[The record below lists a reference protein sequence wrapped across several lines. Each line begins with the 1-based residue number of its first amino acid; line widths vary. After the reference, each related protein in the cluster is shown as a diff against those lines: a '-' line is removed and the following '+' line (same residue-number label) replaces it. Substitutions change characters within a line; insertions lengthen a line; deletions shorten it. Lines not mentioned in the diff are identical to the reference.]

1 MWKKKPFSMDF
12 RHCWKRQSYRH
23 EESNNMILKQLKII
37 KFGEINNKTIEFS
50 PDLNVLPIEAE
61 GEKNTIFLFLKYMLY
76 GVAESKEKF
85 RKNLEPSKVEEPISW
100 ELDGTIWFES
110 QGKSYRLTR
119 RWAMN
124 AEEQELFCEEEGKAV
139 ERNEEVWNRLL
150 GKVSERVYENS
161 AFLPA
166 PKSMNRQDLARE
178 IQNYM
183 LSFLKTADSSMDLG
197 RAGQMLKMW
206 RKGYQ
211 SQKSRYQKEV
221 DKEKVRLSTR
231 MNELEKELDD
241 LNERKGQIQ
250 EKQSEMETAQGR
262 DGAEEQL
269 GIQIQNIQ
277 RKNMGMIIA
286 ALLAVVVGIIGVVGW
301 FQLTD
306 EMSRMG
312 MNVCVVAAVITILY
326 TFAVRRKLQIE
337 LARKKKEKVR
347 LRAQHQK
354 LKLNQENVD
363 ETYREKLT
371 EFTNLQNEYQEYEG
385 ESSLPTSEDMEVQAL
400 NLAMET
406 IEELSG
412 NIRRNTGRKIK
423 VRGSRIL
430 NEITDGKYGEIFI
443 DPNLNIGVSIPGQD
457 ILLEQLPVKV
467 LELVYFAVH
476 MAAKE
481 LQCGENVWIILDDTF
496 STYEENGMIS
506 VFHWLAKKRGQ
517 TILTCS
523 GKRELEILE
532 KEKIEY
538 KEIRL

>member
-1 MWKKKPFSMDF
+1 
-12 RHCWKRQSYRH
+12 
-23 EESNNMILKQLKII
+23 MILKRLKII
-37 KFGEINNKTIEFS
+37 KFGEINNKTIDFS
-50 PDLNVLPIEAE
+50 SGLNVLCMEAE
-61 GEKNTIFLFLKYMLY
+61 GQKNTIFLFMKYMLY
-76 GVAESKEKF
+76 GVTENREKF
-85 RKNLEPSKVEEPISW
+85 RENLEPPKVDEPILW
-100 ELDGTIWFES
+100 ELDGTLWFES

-119 RWAMN
+119 RWAPG
-124 AEEQELFCEEEGKAV
+124 AKEQELFCEEDGKAV
-139 ERNEEVWNRLL
+139 EMDEKDWNQFL
-150 GKVSERVYENS
+150 GNVSERVYENS
-161 AFLPA
+161 VFLPA
-166 PKSMNRQDLARE
+166 PGSMNRQDLARE

-211 SQKSRYQKEV
+211 SQKSRHQKEV
-221 DKEKVRLSTR
+221 EKERTRLSAR

-241 LNERKGQIQ
+241 LNKRKGQIQ
-250 EKQSEMETAQGR
+250 EQKSVMESAQGR

-269 GIQIQNIQ
+269 AIQIQNIQ

-286 ALLAVVVGIIGVVGW
+286 ALFAVVVGIIGVVGW

-312 MNVCVVAAVITILY
+312 MNVCVVAAIVTIIY

-363 ETYREKLT
+363 ETYQEKLT
-371 EFTNLQNEYQEYEG
+371 EFTNLQNEYQKYEG
-385 ESSLPTSEDMEVQAL
+385 ESALPTSDDMEVQAL

-412 NIRRNTGRKIK
+412 EIRRNVGRKIK

-443 DPNLNIGVSIPGQD
+443 DPDMNVGVSIPGQD
-457 ILLEQLPVKV
+457 ISLEQLPVKV

-481 LQCGENVWIILDDTF
+481 LQCGENVWIVLDDTF
-496 STYEENGMIS
+496 STYEENGMVS
-506 VFHWLAKKRGQ
+506 VFRWLAKKRGQ
-517 TILTCS
+517 IILTCS
-523 GKRELEILE
+523 GKREVEILK